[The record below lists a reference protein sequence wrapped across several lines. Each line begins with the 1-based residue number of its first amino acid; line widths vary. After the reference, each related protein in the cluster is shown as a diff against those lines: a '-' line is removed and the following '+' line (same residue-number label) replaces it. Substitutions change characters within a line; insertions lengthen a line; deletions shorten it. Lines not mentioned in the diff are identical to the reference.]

1 LAKVKDL
8 AEVEAI
14 ATRIVNSVVGE
25 FVIQGRTV
33 NVTCSLGISVYPEHG
48 EDGETLIKNADAA
61 MYSAKEQGCN
71 TFRFFTEQMN
81 MEVMERLNLENG
93 LRSAIDR
100 GELFLEYQ
108 PQINIANGKVIGME
122 ALLRWQSREWGLVMP
137 DRFIRVAESSGL
149 IVAIGEWVLRTAC
162 SQMKHWHD
170 EGLLVSPIAVNVS
183 AVQFRQEGF
192 KELIGQV
199 LNDTGL
205 APEYLELELTESLLL
220 SNKDVMFEVLN
231 GLKDMGLKLAIDDFG
246 TGYSSLSYLRQFP
259 VTKLKIDRSFI
270 REVELNPDD
279 AAITAAIISM
289 AKVLGLKVIAE
300 GVENEAQLLFLAEH
314 MCDEVQGYYFSR
326 PLNAQ
331 NVERMLRKPL
341 KQMKERMGS
350 SIAA

>member
-1 LAKVKDL
+1 
-8 AEVEAI
+8 
-14 ATRIVNSVVGE
+14 
-25 FVIQGRTV
+25 
-33 NVTCSLGISVYPEHG
+33 
-48 EDGETLIKNADAA
+48 
-61 MYSAKEQGCN
+61 
-71 TFRFFTEQMN
+71 
-81 MEVMERLNLENG
+81 
-93 LRSAIDR
+93 
-100 GELFLEYQ
+100 
-108 PQINIANGKVIGME
+108 
-122 ALLRWQSREWGLVMP
+122 
-137 DRFIRVAESSGL
+137 
-149 IVAIGEWVLRTAC
+149 
-162 SQMKHWHD
+162 MKHWHD